1 MWGEGEQDY
10 VPPSVSALQGP
21 GEGRTWRPL
30 SNLHS
35 RVQGPRSQEPLLPL
49 SGQHRSSSQNWGAQ
63 PGAWSLPSSSKT
75 L

>member
-1 MWGEGEQDY
+1 MWEEGEQDY
-10 VPPSVSALQGP
+10 IPPSVSALQGP
-21 GEGRTWRPL
+21 VEGRTWRPL
-30 SNLHS
+30 STLQS

-63 PGAWSLPSSSKT
+63 TGAWSLTSSSQI